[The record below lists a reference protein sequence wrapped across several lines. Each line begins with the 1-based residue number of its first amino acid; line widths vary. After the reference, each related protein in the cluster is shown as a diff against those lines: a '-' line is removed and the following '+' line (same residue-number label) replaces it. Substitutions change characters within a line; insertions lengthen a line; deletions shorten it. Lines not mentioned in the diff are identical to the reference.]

1 MLCVLFIFWT
11 KGFHLIRIVVY
22 SLRALQAHSD
32 KHRFSKGLIN
42 YSQVSFGVGFVGI
55 ANDLVNIVR
64 CLLVNPT
71 YGSER
76 YPESPAAASKGGVMT
91 PPPEGTPDLTR
102 TRSWVR
108 RFTGLWKLSFLAA
121 IVTGILVNSQYY
133 KALDDQAWA
142 DKVATIRLNFFF
154 LSLPKNSVSHPLIQ
168 GG

>member
-1 MLCVLFIFWT
+1 VLFYFYFVD
-11 KGFHLIRIVVY
+11 KGFHLNRIVVY

-42 YSQVSFGVGFVGI
+42 YAQVSFGLGFVGI

-91 PPPEGTPDLTR
+91 APPEGTPDLTR
-102 TRSWVR
+102 TRFWAR
-108 RFTGLWKLSFLAA
+108 RFTGFWNLTFLAA
-121 IVTGILVNSQYY
+121 IVTGSIVNSQYY
-133 KALDDQAWA
+133 KGLDDQAWA
-142 DKVATIRLNFFF
+142 DKVATIRLKLFFRP
-154 LSLPKNSVSHPLIQ
+154 LLKSSVAHPP
-168 GG
+168 